1 MIRTHIRKEETILFP
16 MAETVL
22 SAEQD
27 ETVHRQL
34 NEFHVEDGYLSD
46 LRRLEWKYL
55 RRRAA

>member
-1 MIRTHIRKEETILFP
+1 